1 MGSLVVSK
9 GEPTHAFTMVS
20 LVADDAAVE
29 LAVAMVVEVD
39 AVGDE
44 VLEASGGN
52 VVSLDEVE
60 DEHEARTDT
69 NTSAVN
75 GRRNDDVV
83 VLIVSFG

>member
-9 GEPTHAFTMVS
+9 GEPTHVFTMVS
-20 LVADDAAVE
+20 LVPDDAAVE

-60 DEHEARTDT
+60 DEHEASTDT

>member
-1 MGSLVVSK
+1 
-9 GEPTHAFTMVS
+9 MVS

>member
-1 MGSLVVSK
+1 M
-9 GEPTHAFTMVS
+9 FTMVS